1 MGFKTDLDFGQK
13 YEKKFNDEY
22 LEGKGVLSKGVFLQ
36 YDIQTEKTYEVKADR
51 MAGNT
56 GNFFIEYK
64 CRDKPSGITTSTA
77 DYWVLYNVG
86 SNDDCYIV
94 PTKEIKRI
102 IKKKEYF
109 KKVSGGDGWKS
120 KGYLIK
126 VSSFEDFLSK

>member
-1 MGFKTDLDFGQK
+1 MQ
-13 YEKKFNDEY
+13 
-22 LEGKGVLSKGVFLQ
+22 V
-36 YDIQTEKTYEVKADR
+36 
-51 MAGNT
+51 

-77 DYWVLYNVG
+77 DYWVLYNVT
-86 SNDDCYIV
+86 NNEDCYIV
-94 PTKEIKRI
+94 PTIEIKKI

-126 VSSFEDFLSK
+126 VSSFKEFKS